1 MQLSKSSA
9 SSEALLHSDWAPR
22 LLRFFQLFLGEQA
35 AAEQHTIETLVEG
48 AALGG
53 VRLSI
58 GMPAALV
65 RSAGEKAGVAPE
77 PGATPQDDLVR
88 AVRSLPLSQKTVV
101 LLFRGLGLSLE
112 EVAAISSIS
121 VRQARRLCADGLL
134 AIHRSLASVDAKR
147 DSTAGKHIG
156 EF

>member
-1 MQLSKSSA
+1 MQLSNSSA
-9 SSEALLHSDWAPR
+9 SSEALLYSDWAPR
-22 LLRFFQLFLGEQA
+22 LLRFFQLVVGEQA
-35 AAEQHTIETLVEG
+35 AAEQLTIETLVEG

-53 VRLSI
+53 VSLSI

-65 RSAGEKAGVAPE
+65 RSAVERTGAAPGPRVAP
-77 PGATPQDDLVR
+77 QDGLVR
-88 AVRSLPLSQKTVV
+88 AVQSLPPSQRVVVV
-101 LLFRGLGLSLE
+101 LFRALGLPLE

-134 AIHRSLASVDAKR
+134 AIHRSLSNVDAKR
-147 DSTAGKHIG
+147 ESTAGKHIG